1 MSLGSSGA
9 GARRISDELDM
20 DLLGDEAHATVADT
34 ALASRLARA
43 GIAGVAVSTAAIAVL
58 HVIPPS
64 RSRDPL
70 SSTIS
75 EYALLSDGWVFN
87 AAVVLLALA
96 SLLVLL
102 ALVVRQMVR
111 WRSWGALMTTVWSI
125 GLVGLV
131 VFPKQGFGADNSFA
145 GRVHWTWT
153 LVAFFSLPI
162 GTTLMC
168 WSHRSPATR
177 WPKWAL
183 RLATISGGWFLVLTA
198 QTVLSAVTP
207 IQAWRAVGLVERALS
222 LTEMAVVVVLGVWV
236 LHDCR
241 APLAPL
247 ELRSGRRQ
255 PERPRRIA
263 VSSRPSWDV
272 QPHDMT

>member
-1 MSLGSSGA
+1 MSFGSSGA
-9 GARRISDELDM
+9 GARWKADGLGV
-20 DLLGDEAHATVADT
+20 DLLDDEAHSTARDT
-34 ALASRLARA
+34 ALARRLAWL
-43 GIAGVAVSTAAIAVL
+43 GIVGVVVSTAAITVL
-58 HVIPPS
+58 HLIPPS

-75 EYALLSDGWVFN
+75 EYALLSDGWVFDT
-87 AAVVLLALA
+87 AVVLLAVA

-111 WRSWGALMTTVWSI
+111 WRSLGTLMTTVWSI

-131 VFPKQGFGADNSFA
+131 VFPKQGFGADSSFA

-153 LVAFFSLPI
+153 LIAFFSLPI

-168 WSHRSPATR
+168 WSHRLPGTR
-177 WPKWAL
+177 WPRWAL
-183 RLATISGGWFLVLTA
+183 RLSTISGGWFLVLTA

-222 LTEMAVVVVLGVWV
+222 VTEMAAVVVLGGWV

-241 APLAPL
+241 SPAAPLP
-247 ELRSGRRQ
+247 S
-255 PERPRRIA
+255 A
-263 VSSRPSWDV
+263 VDPAGVGHLAVEGRPSAI
-272 QPHDMT
+272 